1 MKQNSFKEK
10 MIKVGLTGGIGS
22 GKSTI
27 SNMIR
32 EKNIP
37 VIDADIIS
45 RDVLRL
51 YPEVL
56 INIKS
61 TFGDCF
67 FDDNK
72 QLKRQEFGN
81 FIFEK
86 KERKETLEKI
96 IIPFIIKEINE
107 RVSEYDKL
115 NTEIV
120 VIDAPTLIE
129 HELHKTMDVN
139 ILVWVDK
146 ETQIN
151 RVMIRDSLTKENT
164 INRINSQMSMED
176 KKTFVDYIIDNS
188 GSRDLSVKQLNNVLI
203 NIKQNLIKVKK

>member
-1 MKQNSFKEK
+1 

-27 SNMIR
+27 SNFIR

-37 VIDADIIS
+37 IIDADIIS
-45 RDVLRL
+45 REVLNL

-56 INIKS
+56 GNIKN
-61 TFGDCF
+61 TFGSGF
-67 FDDNK
+67 FDEEN
-72 QLKRQEFGN
+72 QLKRREFGD
-81 FIFEK
+81 FIFQK
-86 KERKETLEKI
+86 KDRKEALENI
-96 IIPFIIKEINE
+96 IIPYIIIEINK
-107 RVSEYDKL
+107 RIYEYDKL
-115 NTEIV
+115 NKKIV

-129 HELHKTMDVN
+129 HQLHKTMDVN
-139 ILVWVDK
+139 ILVWVEL

-176 KKTFVDYIIDNS
+176 KKTMVDYIIDNS
-188 GSRDLSVKQLNNVLI
+188 GTKELSEKQLNNILDD
-203 NIKQNLIKVKK
+203 IKQKLIKVKK